1 MLNKEVVASI
11 VEQFGSNSADTGSSA
26 VQIALLNARIRKVS
40 GHLKLFPKD
49 KHSRYGLIKMVG
61 ERKRFLAYL
70 NRTDR
75 ELYLKLADKLA
86 V

>member
-11 VEQFGSNSADTGSSA
+11 VEQFGANAADTGSPA
-26 VQIALLNARIRKVS
+26 VQVALLNARIRKVS
-40 GHLKLFPKD
+40 EHLKSFKKD
-49 KHSRYGLIKMVG
+49 NHSRYGLIKMVG

-70 NRTDR
+70 NRTNR
-75 ELYLKLADKLA
+75 ELYLKLIDKLA